1 MPPICHRYAADMP
14 PICRIPR
21 LRKICMLSELFFS
34 RQGSTSLQFRK
45 SAKFYWNFSVLLQA
59 RPHRLMNFRKACV
72 FRKNIIISKDF
83 SNDFFQRT
91 FQKTFQKTFLKNF
104 FPKTVFQR
112 LFSKDFFQKSFF
124 KRVFSK
130 DFFKRLYFELLCERA
145 PIFVHCMFL
154 NSICLF
160 LLLFLFR
167 KNRFWNFVLFKL
179 FSILIIVFQYF
190 S

>member
-45 SAKFYWNFSVLLQA
+45 TANFYWNFSILLQA
-59 RPHRLMNFRKACV
+59 KPHRLMNFRKVCV

-91 FQKTFQKTFLKNF
+91 FQKTFQKTFLKDF

-124 KRVFSK
+124 KRLFK
-130 DFFKRLYFELLCERA
+130 KTLFRITLWAGADFCALYVFELNL
-145 PIFVHCMFL
+145 FV
-154 NSICLF
+154 SIVISF
-160 LLLFLFR
+160 
-167 KNRFWNFVLFKL
+167 
-179 FSILIIVFQYF
+179 
-190 S
+190 